1 MRSFLPDLFRFDYEE
16 IRPMAT
22 RHSPICRFVVLSWGE
37 NPTLDYYIRPR
48 TGDIETVIIDLSPRS
63 PAPDVELRPGDYVLI
78 CRYLNRYWA
87 RRITAARDLAGTGLL
102 FDDDYVA
109 FLGDR
114 SIPLLYRVDVARR
127 TVLPLRAI
135 KRSLSDVLVSSET
148 LRERF
153 RNADAIVLSPSPG
166 ALDLEPAPPRGDD
179 LIRIAFHAQLSHL
192 ADHALAAEIARRL
205 ANVTNSVA
213 FDVIGPAGARAVWA
227 NVPATHFLSEL
238 DWPTYRKRCQQTR
251 ADILIA
257 PMFDT
262 PLNQARSP
270 SKAIDAMRMGAAA
283 VFPHSPAYQGLAN
296 NAVLIE
302 GGPDAWLEGL
312 RNLIDNRERL
322 RDQARR
328 LRAEVMGWA
337 TRALP
342 LSHLLQ

>member
-1 MRSFLPDLFRFDYEE
+1 
-16 IRPMAT
+16 MAT
-22 RHSPICRFVVLSWGE
+22 RRSPICRFVVLVWGE
-37 NPTLDYYIRPR
+37 NPTFDYYIRPR
-48 TGDIETVIIDLSPRS
+48 LGDTATVIIDLSSRA
-63 PAPDVELRPGDYVLI
+63 PAPGVELRPGDYVLI
-78 CRYLNRYWA
+78 CRYLNRHWA

-135 KRSLSDVLVSSET
+135 KRSLSDVLVSTET

-153 RNADAIVLSPSPG
+153 RNAHATVLPPSPS
-166 ALDLEPAPPRGDD
+166 ALDLEPAPPHGDN

-205 ANVTNSVA
+205 ASVTNTVA
-213 FDVIGPAGARAVWA
+213 FDVVGPASARDVWA
-227 NVPATHFLSEL
+227 NVPATQFLSEL
-238 DWPTYRKRCQQTR
+238 DWPAYRERCRQTR

-270 SKAIDAMRMGAAA
+270 SKAIDAIRMGAAA
-283 VFPHSPAYQGLAN
+283 VFPRSRAYQGLADN
-296 NAVLIE
+296 VVLIE

-312 RNLIDNRERL
+312 RHLIDNRERL

-328 LRAEVMGWA
+328 LRTEVKGWA
-337 TRALP
+337 ARALP
-342 LSHLLQ
+342 LTHLLQ